1 MKRWGRHSRLLLPT
15 VLALVLPLT
24 SASAQSEIYRWVDGA
39 GEVHFSQ
46 GVESVPP
53 ASRARAVL
61 IGYDRGPDPSPTAST
76 SPARPSGKVTFTP
89 GQPIMVTAKIN
100 DSGSANLMLDT
111 GAARTV
117 INPTVLSTLGVSY
130 ANARRTSLKGVT
142 GDPTDVDAV
151 ALESIEV
158 AGARHGP
165 LVVLSHDTGFGAQKG
180 DGLLG
185 RDYLDNFTITI
196 DNTAGLLT
204 LTPK

>member
-1 MKRWGRHSRLLLPT
+1 MKRWGRRSLLLLLSA
-15 VLALVLPLT
+15 LALAFPLT
-24 SASAQSEIYRWVDGA
+24 SVVAQSAIYRWVDGT

-46 GVESVPP
+46 GIESVPP

-61 IGYDRGPDPSPTAST
+61 IGYDRPPEPSPSSA
-76 SPARPSGKVTFTP
+76 SPARPPGHVTFTP
-89 GQPIMVTAKIN
+89 GEPIMVTARIN
-100 DSGSANLMLDT
+100 GSGSANLMVDT

-130 ANARRTSLKGVT
+130 ADVRRASLKGVT
-142 GDPTDVDAV
+142 GEPTDVDAV
-151 ALESIEV
+151 TLESIEIN
-158 AGARHGP
+158 GARHGP
-165 LVVLSHDTGFGAQKG
+165 LVVLSHDTGFGSQKG

-204 LTPK
+204 LTPR